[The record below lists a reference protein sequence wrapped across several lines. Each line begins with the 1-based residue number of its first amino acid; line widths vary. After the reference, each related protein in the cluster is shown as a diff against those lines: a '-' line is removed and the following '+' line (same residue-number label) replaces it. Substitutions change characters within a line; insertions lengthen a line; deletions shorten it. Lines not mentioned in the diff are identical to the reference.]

1 MRRWL
6 QLFLAGLMALLVSG
20 CLYEQAITRRE
31 VPGAPLASPRPERYG
46 TLQFTLVQEYRK
58 PSGFWRFPDG
68 GRAFYEAQYY
78 VVEQL
83 HGDQRREIARLPFTP
98 VRRGDF
104 GNLGP
109 GRFEWAAPDRLTYRV
124 EYGYTG
130 SLRKLLEGEVTVPPL
145 P

>member
-6 QLFLAGLMALLVSG
+6 RLFLAAVMTLLVTG

-31 VPGAPLASPRPERYG
+31 VPGAPLTSPLPERYG
-46 TLQFTLVQEYRK
+46 LLQLTLVQEYRK
-58 PSGFWRFPDG
+58 PSGFARFPDG

-78 VVEQL
+78 IVYQL
-83 HGDQRREIARLPFTP
+83 HGDERQEIARLPFAP

-109 GRFEWAAPDRLTYRV
+109 GRFEWVAPDRLSYRV

-130 SLRKLLEGEVTVPPL
+130 SLRKVIEGEVTVPPL
-145 P
+145 